1 MEKLFHMDIDKK
13 SQILNNLEEQK
24 YWDKSDIWEKDGEE
38 WSVSFGGTEKLWGEF
53 IYPKISTYLKGS
65 VLEIAPGHG
74 RMTSKLVDYSSDLYI
89 VDMNESC
96 IDFCRDRFKSKN
108 NVYYYTNNG
117 ASLKCIEDNSI
128 DFVFSWDS
136 FVHMQKFVIEKYLEE
151 IGKKLKVGGFGAI
164 HHSNLVGGNDE
175 YSFENIQ
182 GRSNFSPQLFKSM
195 CEKYGL
201 EIVNQYD
208 FKFNDLMDCFSF
220 FRRINKVIETDVSN
234 EKPRLSIEKVEDFKI
249 HFTYSCKESLE
260 AIISLYSNSNDAKY
274 NRIEYE
280 CIEYECRMTVVEGIM
295 FWVSHPSL
303 AHIDKVKFVISDS
316 DYNIIEDHIIED
328 LTKHDNH
335 FINLV
340 SREEYYKMKHLLNL
354 SYWEIFVCDVSS
366 LKKVPEEIFMN
377 CKNVVDLGSNLGLM
391 GKYISKYTK
400 MDNYIC
406 VEPNEKMNEVNR
418 IINQGGS
425 KNHIL
430 CNHIF
435 YEKGGEEIAVYIA
448 DDPKAWPHS
457 TIDLQMKDK
466 WEDDGHHAGFFSPPP
481 LNNKTILSTTSL
493 ADIVKENNLE
503 TIDFLKADIEGAEI
517 HLLSDENI
525 DVLMNKVKYAVIE
538 YHSDVIKNKFLEKID
553 GNGCLKITYID
564 EASTQGHVH
573 LMNRS
578 LISSPNVNN
587 KLVSPMVSSKQTEE
601 IAKKKILLKVS
612 CVALGDSLCATP
624 TIRKVSQC
632 YGSKVFVQTYQPDLF
647 KNNPYVDKVYTFE
660 DDLDEGQFD
669 ETFETYNQ
677 WIKTNEGISFDKIDR
692 KIEIKLSNFE
702 ARQMHA
708 LGVGISLYPE
718 EMFYDYIPS
727 DQTEKT
733 RKINKDYL
741 VFHVTKSWPSRTWP
755 DEKWQRLA
763 NLIKEHT
770 DFKIVLIGKSHKE
783 VAYHGDIEK
792 KVINLD
798 RVDLDYCIRSDNL
811 GYQESGST
819 EYNTI
824 SELWHII
831 NNSLALISFDAGP
844 IHLAGT
850 TDTHIVQIGAS
861 VDPLKTAPYRKGN
874 QDYKFHF
881 IGGSCGKFCS
891 TDPKYSVKEWGTINS
906 MPYYPVCQE
915 KYDGFPCQ
923 PTPEQVFFK
932 ICEIGEE
939 NTE

>member
-1 MEKLFHMDIDKK
+1 MEEFSMGADRK

-24 YWDKSDIWEKDGEE
+24 YWDKSDGWIEDGES
-38 WSVSFGGTEKLWGEF
+38 WSIPFGGTEKLWNEF
-53 IYPKISTYLKGS
+53 IYPKIYSYLKGS

-74 RMTSKLVDYSSDLYI
+74 RMTSNLVDHSSDLYI

-96 IDFCRDRFKSKN
+96 IDFCRDKFKSKN
-108 NVYYYTNNG
+108 NMHYYANNG
-117 ASLKCIEDNSI
+117 TSLKCIEDNSL
-128 DFVFSWDS
+128 DFIFSWDS

-201 EIVNQYD
+201 EIVDQYD
-208 FKFNDLMDCFSF
+208 FEFNDLMDCFSF
-220 FRRINKVIETDVSN
+220 FRRINKVMEIDVSN

-249 HFTYSCKESLE
+249 HFTYSCKEPLE
-260 AIISLYSNSNDAKY
+260 VIISLYSNSNDEKY

-316 DYNIIEDHIIED
+316 DYNIIEERIIDD
-328 LTKHDNH
+328 LTKLDNH

-340 SREEYYKMKHLLNL
+340 SREEYHKMKHLLNL

-366 LKKVPEEIFMN
+366 LKKIPEEIFMN

-406 VEPNEKMNEVNR
+406 VEPNEKMNEVNK
-418 IINQGGS
+418 IINQGS
-425 KNHIL
+425 FKNQVL
-430 CNHIF
+430 YNNIF
-435 YEKGGEEIAVYIA
+435 YGNGGEEMAVHIAS
-448 DDPKAWPHS
+448 DPKAWPHS

-481 LNNKTILSTTSL
+481 LDNKVIQTTISL

-517 HLLSDENI
+517 YLLSDENI
-525 DVLMNKVKYAVIE
+525 DILINKVKYAVVE
-538 YHSDVIKNKFLEKID
+538 YHSDVIKNKFLEKIN
-553 GNGCLKITYID
+553 GNDNLKIAYID

-573 LMNRS
+573 MMNRS
-578 LISSPNVNN
+578 LIDSVNVNN
-587 KLVSPMVSSKQTEE
+587 KLASPKQTEE
-601 IAKKKILLKVS
+601 IVSKNRILLKIT
-612 CVALGDSLCATP
+612 CVALGDTLCSTP
-624 TIRKVSQC
+624 TVRKVSQC
-632 YGSKVFVQTYQPDLF
+632 YGHKVSVQTYQPDLF
-647 KNNPYVDKVYTFE
+647 KGNPYVDNIYTF
-660 DDLDEGQFD
+660 DDNIDKNKFD
-669 ETFETYNQ
+669 EIFETYNQ
-677 WIKTNEGISFDKIDR
+677 WIKTNEELSDVKFNK
-692 KIEIKLSNFE
+692 KMEIKLSNFE

-708 LGVGISLYPE
+708 LGVGMTLYPK
-718 EMFYDYIPS
+718 EMSYDYTPEI
-727 DQTEKT
+727 QTEKS
-733 RKINKDYL
+733 KNINKNYIAL
-741 VFHVTKSWPSRTWP
+741 HITKSWPNRTWS
-755 DEKWQRLA
+755 DEQWQRLV
-763 NLIKEHT
+763 NLIKDNT
-770 DFKIVLIGKSHKE
+770 DFKVVLIGKSHKE
-783 VAYHGDIEK
+783 VAYFGDIDK

-798 RVDLDYCIRSDNL
+798 GVDLDYCIRSDSL
-811 GYQESGST
+811 EYQENGSM

-824 SELWHII
+824 SELWHVI
-831 NNSLALISFDAGP
+831 NNSLALVSFDAGP

-881 IGGSCGKFCS
+881 IGGECSKFCS

-906 MPYYPVCQE
+906 MPYYPECQE
-915 KYDGFPCQ
+915 KYDGFHCQ

-932 ICEIGEE
+932 ICEIKEKE
-939 NTE
+939 NGK